1 MQLRMARR
9 KTQKQQIKEILQRA
23 EEKGVSQN
31 FFFKTTLDRYLT
43 QIQILESLK
52 AEIAELGAT
61 VSKEYVKGRQNV
73 YTNPAITEYNRTAT
87 AANNTVVT
95 LTKIIDS
102 FKDDKQEKSKLEEF
116 MASVDTDD

>member
-1 MQLRMARR
+1 MARR

-116 MASVDTDD
+116 IASVDTE

>member
-116 MASVDTDD
+116 MASVDTE

>member
-61 VSKEYVKGRQNV
+61 VSKEYVKGRKNL
-73 YTNPAITEYNRTAT
+73 YSNPAITEYNRTAT

>member
-102 FKDDKQEKSKLEEF
+102 FKDDTQEKSKLEEF
-116 MASVDTDD
+116 MASVDTE